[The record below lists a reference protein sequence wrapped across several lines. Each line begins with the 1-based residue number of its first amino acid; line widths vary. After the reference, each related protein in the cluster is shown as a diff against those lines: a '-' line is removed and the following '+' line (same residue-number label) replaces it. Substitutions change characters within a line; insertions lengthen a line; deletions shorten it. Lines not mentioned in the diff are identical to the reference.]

1 MPPYILSRC
10 VQTTALIG
18 AGFIMQHGGVVYT
31 YFVSVYFA
39 RGSTLTHFA
48 AVCGHSIQGP
58 RVTTAGTLSS
68 NQNITLDCVCIE
80 ISRFLSDFQ
89 CFVPW

>member
-1 MPPYILSRC
+1 MIIVGNSESDCLLIFYRVAPGL
-10 VQTTALIG
+10 QTTALIG
-18 AGFIMQHGGVVYT
+18 AGFIMQRGGVMYT

-58 RVTTAGTLSS
+58 RVTTDGTLRS
-68 NQNITLDCVCIE
+68 NQNITLDCM
-80 ISRFLSDFQ
+80 RQ
-89 CFVPW
+89 AMR